1 MTNPLSLS
9 SRARGALYGIS
20 IGDALAMPVHWYYD
34 RAALRRDYGLVDHF
48 LAPKNPHPGS
58 ILWRSSYAPLNER
71 GEILHDQAV
80 YWGQREIHYH
90 QFLKAGENTLTIQ
103 LATLLQ
109 ESLLEKGSY
118 LPDDYAAGYLDFFT
132 TPGRHRD
139 TYIEECHREFFL
151 NYARGRKLARCA
163 VEGKH
168 IGGLPGIV
176 PVAVRYHDDPVAACR
191 FALQHLSLTHRG
203 SAIADAAGLILDL
216 LLTVL
221 AGADLLEVICDR
233 HARQTSPYL
242 GFPLGKWLDEPDED
256 IIGPHLSPAC
266 YLADSV
272 PATLYLAAKYHASPR
287 EGLIANTMLGGDNV
301 HRGAVLGA
309 LLGAANGEDAWPA
322 DWREGLPVAPPLLS
336 LFQRGMELSDSTP
349 SGEKL
354 G

>member
-1 MTNPLSLS
+1 MEHPPSFP
-9 SRARGALYGIS
+9 SRARGALHGLA

-34 RAALRRDYGLVDHF
+34 RTALRADYGIVDRY

-58 ILWRSSYAPLNER
+58 ILWRSSYSPPNQR

-80 YWGQREIHYH
+80 YWGQRGIHYH
-90 QFLKAGENTLTIQ
+90 QFLKAGENTLTLQ
-103 LATLLQ
+103 LANQLQ
-109 ESLLEKGSY
+109 ESLLEKGTY
-118 LPDDYAAGYLDFFT
+118 DFEDYVRRYLDFFS

-151 NYARGRKLARCA
+151 NYARGRRPDRCA

-176 PVAVRYHDDPVAACR
+176 PVAVHHAGDPAAASR
-191 FALQHLSLTHRG
+191 FALRHLSLTHRG
-203 SAIADAAGLILDL
+203 PAIAEAAALVVDL
-216 LLTVL
+216 LLAVL
-221 AGADLLEVICDR
+221 AGADLLEEIRER

-242 GFPLGKWLDEPDED
+242 GFPLKNWLAEPDEN
-256 IIGPHLSPAC
+256 IIGPRFSPAC

-272 PATLYLAAKYHASPR
+272 PATIYLAAKYHDAPR

-309 LLGAANGEDAWPA
+309 LLGAANGEEAWPPE
-322 DWREGLPVAPPLLS
+322 WRRELRFQPPLLS
-336 LFQRGMELSDSTP
+336 AL
-349 SGEKL
+349 
-354 G
+354 

>member
-1 MTNPLSLS
+1 MTDPSDFS
-9 SRARGALYGIS
+9 SRARGALFGLA

-34 RAALRRDYGLVDHF
+34 RAALRADYGLVDRY

-58 ILWRSSYAPLNER
+58 ILWRSSYQAPNAR

-80 YWGQREIHYH
+80 FWGQRGIHYH
-90 QFLKAGENTLTIQ
+90 QFLEAGENTLTLQ
-103 LATLLQ
+103 LASLLQ
-109 ESLLEKGSY
+109 DSLLEKGGY
-118 LPDDYAAGYLDFFT
+118 DFDDYTRRYLDFFT

-139 TYIEECHREFFL
+139 TYIEECHRGFFL
-151 NYARGRKLARCA
+151 NYAQGKKPNRCA

-176 PVAVRYHDDPVAACR
+176 PLAVFYRNDPPSALR
-191 FALQHLSLTHRG
+191 FAQQHLSLTHAG
-203 SAIADAAGLILDL
+203 SATAEAARLVVDLILE
-216 LLTVL
+216 VL
-221 AGADLLEVICDR
+221 GGADLLSLIRDR

-242 GFPLGKWLDEPDED
+242 GFPLERWLKEPAEH

-272 PATLYLAAKYHASPR
+272 PATIYLAAKYHDSPH

-309 LLGAANGEDAWPA
+309 LLGAANGEEAWPLK
-322 DWREGLPVAPPLLS
+322 WREGLLRQPSLLPQMS
-336 LFQRGMELSDSTP
+336 QDLRDATS
-349 SGEKL
+349 
-354 G
+354 